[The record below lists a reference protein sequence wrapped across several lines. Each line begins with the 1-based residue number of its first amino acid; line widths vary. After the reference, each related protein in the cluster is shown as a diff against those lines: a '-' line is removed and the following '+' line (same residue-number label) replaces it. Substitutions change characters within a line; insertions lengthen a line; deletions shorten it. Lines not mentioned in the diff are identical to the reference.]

1 MYWYISTIFPL
12 INQFFK
18 KKKDWWMIINVTN
31 APKERTSA
39 NCDPLHFFPLSS
51 FLWQHGSIFSQSH
64 KYMKYLL
71 INLSNEDNVWFI
83 KIRTTHDLSL
93 WLYEYFWII
102 LLFGHLV
109 NFILKVLAREIC
121 IMKSGFA
128 KKVIIKS
135 QKQFIS
141 LWIRGQL
148 TPNDLKLLFLSY

>member
-1 MYWYISTIFPL
+1 
-12 INQFFK
+12 
-18 KKKDWWMIINVTN
+18 MIINVTN

-93 WLYEYFWII
+93 WLYEYFWI
-102 LLFGHLV
+102 LLLYGHLV
-109 NFILKVLAREIC
+109 CFILKLLAWEIC
-121 IMKSGFA
+121 NMKWGFA
-128 KKVIIKS
+128 KKVTKTVYVW
-135 QKQFIS
+135 FEF
-141 LWIRGQL
+141 LWIRRYDKRYCQIL
-148 TPNDLKLLFLSY
+148 VELEVKSVL